1 MATTK
6 FKVPNVGQALIAY
19 AVGLDPNAVVVR
31 TEDDKNICFLHSKT
45 REEIVIDKTTGKM
58 VVC

>member
-6 FKVPNVGQALIAY
+6 FKVPNWGQALIAN

-31 TEDDKNICFLHSKT
+31 TEDDKNICFLHSKSQT
-45 REEIVIDKTTGKM
+45 EFVIDKTTGKM